1 MKKQIGLMTLSLM
14 LVSPALAG
22 GAGAPVGKNPT
33 CKSVEQIVTGNPELS
48 TLATAINAAGL
59 KNALSS
65 AGSLTV
71 FAPTNAAF
79 SKVPSDTLTAALNDP
94 SVMRG
99 LVLYHVVGEKA
110 TAKQIRG
117 VRGGTTLQGSG
128 ITVSTKGNKL
138 MINNATVTKADLV
151 ACNGIV
157 HVIDTVLLP
166 PAAATVKAPAT
177 APTTLAPAPAMSV
190 TIPALPASGAVS
202 TTATSSAPTA
212 AVDTSTTQTTTDTT
226 TTDTSAAATT
236 DTTVTTDTSTT
247 TADTTVTTDTS
258 ATATSSATVYDVLVS
273 DERFSTLRELI
284 SDAGLTDSLMTGEY
298 TIFAPTND
306 AFNNLPDGVLAAVR
320 SDPNALKQLI
330 QYHVLARR
338 VTTGQISE
346 GKGLTT
352 LQGTDID
359 LGSATLGTVLTS
371 GNGLIYP
378 IDAVLLPTDFV
389 VPEIKAVAADTTPT
403 PPNIATYL
411 TTDAQLS
418 TLRDL
423 LNTAGLS
430 DTLTSGDY
438 TIFAPTNDAFA
449 KLDQDK
455 LGAWRKDKDK
465 LKTLLQGLIVTG
477 HPDTAG
483 LTAAP
488 LKTLEGSEITITQ
501 DGANLKYGDAV
512 SNGKF
517 TNTANGNVYVI
528 DTVPVPASLR

>member
-117 VRGGTTLQGSG
+117 VRGGTTLQGSV
-128 ITVSTKGNKL
+128 ITVSTQGNKL
-138 MINNATVTKADLV
+138 MINNATVTKADLI

-166 PAAATVKAPAT
+166 PVAATVKAPTAT
-177 APTTLAPAPAMSV
+177 LTPAAPTPAVPTTTPPAPAPAMTV
-190 TIPALPASGAVS
+190 TIPALPASGALI
-202 TTATSSAPTA
+202 
-212 AVDTSTTQTTTDTT
+212 TT
-226 TTDTSAAATT
+226 TTSTITTTNATTAAAN
-236 DTTVTTDTSTT
+236 TST
-247 TADTTVTTDTS
+247 
-258 ATATSSATVYDVLVS
+258 TATSSATVYDVLVNN
-273 DERFSTLRELI
+273 ERFSTVRELI

-306 AFNNLPDGVLAAVR
+306 AFDNLPDGVLAAVR
-320 SDPNALKQLI
+320 SDPKALKQLL

-338 VTTGQISE
+338 VTTSQISE

-389 VPEIKAVAADTTPT
+389 VPDIKAVAADTTPT

-411 TTDAQLS
+411 TTDPQLS

-449 KLDQDK
+449 KLDQAK
-455 LGAWRKDKDK
+455 LAAWRKNKAQ

-477 HPDTAG
+477 HPDAAG
-483 LTAAP
+483 LSAAP
-488 LKTLEGSEITITQ
+488 LKTLEGSEITITR
-501 DGANLKYGDAV
+501 DGASLKYGDAV

-517 TNTANGNVYVI
+517 TTTATGNVYII